1 MREQMTCRNIVQ
13 MLCLYAVSAAVSIL
27 ILWATVHIIAPW
39 VVDRVQEYIDGQ
51 YTDALVST
59 AGIVQDGVEPVRL
72 VRNGYTIYVWE

>member
-1 MREQMTCRNIVQ
+1 